1 MLVLACHL
9 SLIGSWHRMCQEE
22 LWPPAAPMLYLR
34 RGGIWSWA
42 QQASPHRWCPA
53 RKARP
58 SGWWDHGRWWE
69 GWLGRCGA
77 RKLVGFGYYPQSW
90 RSVKYM
96 HGESRSCR
104 IGAVTCCPRALAIY
118 SSRWF
123 LGANQLKSKS
133 CQTAVWVNPCL
144 LGTGHAGPFCSPC
157 PAPLLQFSCFKWTLS
172 GRRIILKPTFQRIPG
187 WNIYPF
193 QTTGKK
199 HLLEVRLPKIRV
211 FLQYCEVGSW
221 GDGENACVPC
231 TNKEGFAF
239 YSADAWPNSS
249 CLYET
254 LAQLEGRD
262 GIGYRIWMDMVYI
275 MCTHIYIYIYSGL

>member
-1 MLVLACHL
+1 MFNKEKSTSYTGIILTFIQVLVLACHL

-58 SGWWDHGRWWE
+58 SGWWDDGRWWE
-69 GWLGRCGA
+69 GWLGWCGA
-77 RKLVGFGYYPQSW
+77 HKLVGFGYYPQSL

-96 HGESRSCR
+96 HSESRCCR

-118 SSRWF
+118 SFRWF
-123 LGANQLKSKS
+123 LGANQPKWKS
-133 CQTAVWVNPCL
+133 CQAAVCVNPYL

-157 PAPLLQFSCFKWTLS
+157 PAPLLQSSCFKWTLS

-187 WNIYPF
+187 WNIDPF

-211 FLQYCEVGSW
+211 FLQ
-221 GDGENACVPC
+221 
-231 TNKEGFAF
+231 
-239 YSADAWPNSS
+239 
-249 CLYET
+249 
-254 LAQLEGRD
+254 
-262 GIGYRIWMDMVYI
+262 
-275 MCTHIYIYIYSGL
+275 